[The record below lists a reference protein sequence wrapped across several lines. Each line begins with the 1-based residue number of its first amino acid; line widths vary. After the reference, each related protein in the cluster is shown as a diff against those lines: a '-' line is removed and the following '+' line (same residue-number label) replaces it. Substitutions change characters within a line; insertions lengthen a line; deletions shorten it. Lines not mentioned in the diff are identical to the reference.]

1 MMDEAKRKRGTQHLH
16 YYNRAATKS
25 RPGLNFWTYG
35 ATNIPASRHQT
46 ADKAS
51 KEHHAFFRTDSR
63 INCLPPG
70 LYIVANTCVLKEASD
85 FLPPVEFVVKR
96 AFFLFGL

>member
-1 MMDEAKRKRGTQHLH
+1 MMDEAKRKRGTQH

-51 KEHHAFFRTDSR
+51 KKHHAFFLPDLH
-63 INCLPPG
+63 IYCLPLG
-70 LYIVANTCVLKEASD
+70 LSFVASTCVLKGS
-85 FLPPVEFVVKR
+85 F
-96 AFFLFGL
+96 